1 MRTLTATTKVFAS
14 EYSGI
19 GPKELETWEDEQLA
33 DRLIYSRTGGNMD
46 GWTQIGTATVSVTLF
61 ESEQVI
67 ACAVEGLKAELQE
80 TLADAEVKANM
91 IREKIQNLLC
101 LENKS

>member
-1 MRTLTATTKVFAS
+1 MRTLTAETKVFAS

-19 GPKELETWEDEQLA
+19 GPKELVEWTDEQLA
-33 DRLIYSRTGGNMD
+33 DRMIYSRAGYMD
-46 GWTQIGTATVSVTLF
+46 GWTQNGTATVSVELL

-67 ACAVEGLKAELQE
+67 ACAVESLKAELQK

>member
-19 GPKELETWEDEQLA
+19 GPKELVEWTDEQLA
-33 DRLIYSRTGGNMD
+33 DRMIYSRSGDMD
-46 GWTQIGTATVSVTLF
+46 GWTQIGTATVSVELL

-67 ACAVEGLKAELQE
+67 ACAVESLKAELQK

>member
-19 GPKELETWEDEQLA
+19 GPKELVEWTDEQLA
-33 DRLIYSRTGGNMD
+33 DRMIYSRSGNMD
-46 GWTQIGTATVSVTLF
+46 GWTQIGTATVSVELL

-67 ACAVEGLKAELQE
+67 ACAVESLKAELQK

>member
-33 DRLIYSRTGGNMD
+33 DRLIYSNTEGID
-46 GWTQIGTATVSVTLF
+46 GWTQIGTGTVTVTLF

-67 ACAVEGLKAELQE
+67 ACAVETLKAELQK

>member
-1 MRTLTATTKVFAS
+1 MRTLTAATKVFAS

-19 GPKELETWEDEQLA
+19 GPKELVEWTDEQLA
-33 DRLIYSRTGGNMD
+33 DRMIYSRSGNMD
-46 GWTQIGTATVSVTLF
+46 GWTQIGTATVAVELF

-67 ACAVEGLKAELQE
+67 ACAVESLKAELQK

>member
-1 MRTLTATTKVFAS
+1 MRTLTAATKVFAS

-33 DRLIYSRTGGNMD
+33 DRLIYSNTEGID
-46 GWTQIGTATVSVTLF
+46 GWTQIGTATVSVELL

-67 ACAVEGLKAELQE
+67 ACAVESLKAELQK

>member
-19 GPKELETWEDEQLA
+19 GPKELVEWTDEQLA
-33 DRLIYSRTGGNMD
+33 DRLIYSNSEGID
-46 GWTQIGTATVSVTLF
+46 GWTQIGTGTVTVTLF

-67 ACAVEGLKAELQE
+67 ACAVESLKAELQK

>member
-1 MRTLTATTKVFAS
+1 MRTLTAETKVFAS

-19 GPKELETWEDEQLA
+19 GPKELETWEDKTLA
-33 DRLIYSRTGGNMD
+33 DRLIYSNTEGID
-46 GWTQIGTATVSVTLF
+46 GWTQIGTATVTVTLL

-67 ACAVEGLKAELQE
+67 ACAVEGLKAELQK

>member
-1 MRTLTATTKVFAS
+1 MRTLTAETKVFAS

-19 GPKELETWEDEQLA
+19 GPKELVEWTDEQLA
-33 DRLIYSRTGGNMD
+33 DRMIYSRSGNMD
-46 GWTQIGTATVSVTLF
+46 GWTQIGTATVSVELL

-67 ACAVEGLKAELQE
+67 ACAVESLKAELQK

>member
-1 MRTLTATTKVFAS
+1 MRTLTAETKVFAS

-19 GPKELETWEDEQLA
+19 GPKELVEWTDEQLA
-33 DRLIYSRTGGNMD
+33 DRMIYSRSGNMD
-46 GWTQIGTATVSVTLF
+46 GWTQIGTATVSVELL

-67 ACAVEGLKAELQE
+67 ACAVEGLKAELQK

>member
-19 GPKELETWEDEQLA
+19 GPKELVEWTDEQLA
-33 DRLIYSRTGGNMD
+33 DRMIYSHSGNMD
-46 GWTQIGTATVSVTLF
+46 GWTRIGTATVSVALF

-67 ACAVEGLKAELQE
+67 ACAVESLKSELQK

>member
-1 MRTLTATTKVFAS
+1 MRTLTAATKVFAS

-19 GPKELETWEDEQLA
+19 GPKELVEWTDEQLA
-33 DRLIYSRTGGNMD
+33 YRLIYSKSEGID
-46 GWTQIGTATVSVTLF
+46 GWTQIGTATVTVELL

-67 ACAVEGLKAELQE
+67 ACAVERLKAELQK